1 MSVITIARQFGAGGK
16 TLGAIMAQKLGY
28 TLIDEEIVDL
38 LAQEANVSSEW
49 VDAVERKAGSE
60 GVIARLL
67 SRLGPYRKGYVKVA
81 TESSPGYMDGNLYI
95 ALLHKIIPR
104 IAEQDN
110 VVIVGRGAQYILA
123 DRPNTLHLLLIAS
136 LNYRIEFIM
145 EQYDLDEK
153 QAQIVVEKH
162 AKRRLH
168 LYSYFGRLDYEKPE
182 LYHLV
187 MNMNRLSLDEAV
199 ALVCHLV
206 EDHCSM

>member
-81 TESSPGYMDGNLYI
+81 TESSPG
-95 ALLHKIIPR
+95 
-104 IAEQDN
+104 
-110 VVIVGRGAQYILA
+110 
-123 DRPNTLHLLLIAS
+123 
-136 LNYRIEFIM
+136 
-145 EQYDLDEK
+145 
-153 QAQIVVEKH
+153 
-162 AKRRLH
+162 
-168 LYSYFGRLDYEKPE
+168 
-182 LYHLV
+182 
-187 MNMNRLSLDEAV
+187 
-199 ALVCHLV
+199 
-206 EDHCSM
+206 